1 MFKNRRIPTTIYSS
15 STAVVTEIMYET
27 ATVTPIASASTAL
40 FRRKRQEIEENSVLE
55 SSIIDIP
62 PAVDVIEPTQTVRA
76 DDDLF
81 QHDSPQF
88 EVTDVNRWIVALSH
102 PKVRTAWDT
111 FMTVLEQVH
120 INSTTTSTS
129 L

>member
-1 MFKNRRIPTTIYSS
+1 
-15 STAVVTEIMYET
+15 MYET